1 MRPVSLTHLTAI
13 AVVTGLLAALVNT
26 VAVGSG
32 HSPALITPYLCV
44 VFLGIAVILWVLGR
58 GVRRMRDHQRTWMT
72 PILAMRTA
80 VLARSAALM
89 GSAAVG
95 VMTGILLSV
104 LPRLQAPAMGASA
117 LGSSL
122 SLVSSLLMV
131 VVAVVVERWCVIDS
145 GGDDTPPDPSDL
157 GAEGSPA

>member
-1 MRPVSLTHLTAI
+1 MRPVSLAHLSTI
-13 AVVTGLLAALVNT
+13 AVVTGLLAALLNT
-26 VAVGSG
+26 VAVGTG

-80 VLARSAALM
+80 ILARSAALM
-89 GSAAVG
+89 GSAVVG
-95 VMTGILLSV
+95 AMAGFLVSV
-104 LPRLQAPAMGASA
+104 LPRLQAPAMGSSA

-122 SLVSSLLMV
+122 SLASSLLMT

-145 GGDDTPPDPSDL
+145 GGDDSSADASDR